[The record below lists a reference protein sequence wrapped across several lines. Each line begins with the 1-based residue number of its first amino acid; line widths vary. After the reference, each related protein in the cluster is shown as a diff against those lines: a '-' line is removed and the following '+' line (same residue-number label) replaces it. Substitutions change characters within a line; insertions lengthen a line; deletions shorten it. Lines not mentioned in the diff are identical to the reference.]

1 LIRLWATRVGRN
13 AAATLQ
19 NDLVEMIGTRIIT
32 QTIQNRF
39 HECEDQLK
47 YPIFALDSLEQDG
60 YFLKNMLTGTWSN
73 GATCCSLTNPDSVC
87 ITLTDE
93 FGCEDPPAE
102 RYLDC
107 ILEEKVS
114 FGGESIMIWGGIT
127 LNGRRE
133 VHRRSFRTT
142 CGTVCK
148 EYGSRIH
155 FVAG

>member
-60 YFLKNMLTGTWSN
+60 YFLKNMLTGTWSS
-73 GATCCSLTNPDSVC
+73 GATCFSLTNPDSVC
-87 ITLTDE
+87 ITT
-93 FGCEDPPAE
+93 A
-102 RYLDC
+102 
-107 ILEEKVS
+107 K
-114 FGGESIMIWGGIT
+114 
-127 LNGRRE
+127 RR
-133 VHRRSFRTT
+133 
-142 CGTVCK
+142 
-148 EYGSRIH
+148 
-155 FVAG
+155 